1 MQTPEKK
8 LLDRIKKSNKTAF
21 KDLYYIHYPVLF
33 RYVVYR
39 IGDREIAEDIVQET
53 FVRIWNN
60 RSRLDSNKSFF
71 SLIARI
77 SSNLC
82 YDHFRHQKVKIQ
94 HQEKLPE
101 LYSKNKK
108 NPESGHDLNEMKEA
122 IWNAVNDHLPDKCR
136 KIFLLSRNERKTNQE
151 IADLLNIS
159 KRTVENQLYRA
170 LKILRKLLKNYL

>member
-1 MQTPEKK
+1 MQTPEKI

-71 SLIARI
+71 SLI
-77 SSNLC
+77 
-82 YDHFRHQKVKIQ
+82 
-94 HQEKLPE
+94 
-101 LYSKNKK
+101 
-108 NPESGHDLNEMKEA
+108 
-122 IWNAVNDHLPDKCR
+122 
-136 KIFLLSRNERKTNQE
+136 T
-151 IADLLNIS
+151 
-159 KRTVENQLYRA
+159 T
-170 LKILRKLLKNYL
+170 